1 MKIYK
6 ININN
11 FIIAFMLVSFLSAEI
26 GLSGGINYGGITYD
40 EEISR
45 HISIANEIG
54 FNVNLE
60 KSIGPTLVAIG
71 YLQQNYTENFNS
83 QDYENSTFKN
93 SVTANYIT
101 GYVIYPYEI
110 WKFRFWGGIQLGK
123 ALNAS
128 MIKTEDSINTETN
141 LESSSYNLDFGFL
154 IGSDFM
160 ITKIIGSRFS
170 YYYGISR
177 VLKENINLNI
187 DSDNNFNI
195 MNVGLNAQLLLR
207 F

>member
-1 MKIYK
+1 MA
-6 ININN
+6 
-11 FIIAFMLVSFLSAEI
+11 FILVSFLSAEI
-26 GLSGGINYGGITYD
+26 GLSAGINYGGITYN

-45 HISIANEIG
+45 HISITNEIG

-128 MIKTEDSINTETN
+128 MIKTENSIDTETN
-141 LESSSYNLDFGFL
+141 LEASDYNLDFGFL

-160 ITKIIGSRFS
+160 ITKVIGSRFS
-170 YYYGISR
+170 YYYGISKI
-177 VLKENINLNI
+177 LKENITLDI
-187 DSDNNFNI
+187 NNGDDLNI
-195 MNVGLNAQLLLR
+195 MNVGINAQLLIR
-207 F
+207 I

>member
-11 FIIAFMLVSFLSAEI
+11 FLMAFMLFSFLSAEI
-26 GLSGGINYGGITYD
+26 GLSGGINYGGITYN

-45 HISIANEIG
+45 HISITNEIG

-128 MIKTEDSINTETN
+128 MIKTENSIDTETN
-141 LESSSYNLDFGFL
+141 LEASDYNLDFGFL

-160 ITKIIGSRFS
+160 ITKVIGSRFS
-170 YYYGISR
+170 YYYGISKI
-177 VLKENINLNI
+177 LQENITLDINDGDDL
-187 DSDNNFNI
+187 NI
-195 MNVGLNAQLLLR
+195 MNVGVNAQLLIR
-207 F
+207 I

>member
-1 MKIYK
+1 MA
-6 ININN
+6 
-11 FIIAFMLVSFLSAEI
+11 FILVSFLSAEI
-26 GLSGGINYGGITYD
+26 GLSAGINYGGITYS

-45 HISIANEIG
+45 HISITNEIG

-128 MIKTEDSINTETN
+128 MIKTENSIDTETN
-141 LESSSYNLDFGFL
+141 LEASDYNLDFGFL

-160 ITKIIGSRFS
+160 ITKVIGSRFS
-170 YYYGISR
+170 YYYGISKI
-177 VLKENINLNI
+177 LQENITLDINDGDDL
-187 DSDNNFNI
+187 NI
-195 MNVGLNAQLLLR
+195 MNVGVNAQLLIR
-207 F
+207 I